1 MLFLETKL
9 VNFVSFL
16 LQEKIYSIA
25 IYDLKSVF
33 MHLDQLFFII
43 IFKTYNCLLI
53 KLSKNAD
60 EY

>member
-1 MLFLETKL
+1 MLFFETKL

-25 IYDLKSVF
+25 LYDLKSVF